1 MKKSNIVPR
10 VLTVAMAAIIV
21 LAVSGC
27 AKKNSQKE
35 FTPRLDTGNKV
46 VLDVMGFFNNF
57 EAFDQVTNDF
67 NVYYP
72 NVTFNYEQ
80 VGADN
85 LTEYLDSNPGV
96 DIFMTSDVVVMTPG
110 NSLAQKCVDL
120 SQENIDFS
128 AIDKSMIKADCYEN
142 RLVAIPMSQ
151 NLYGVVVNVSLL
163 EKEGLSVPQTYSEFL
178 DALKVLKDKGYV
190 PIQGPSGKVY
200 AELTIGML
208 YNIIGNDDELYN
220 KLLAG
225 DSSAEEKIA
234 PVFDIIDTI
243 TENGYTDAEVNDA
256 YPNDNYDGAIMKFF
270 EGEVPFWVCN
280 TEKVSGMKKRETK
293 SEAYKEAPFEYTYI
307 FVPMGENGAYVYRE
321 PWYGFSVSEKSDV
334 REYAVEFMR
343 FLATKDEINK
353 IADVKGVPSVA
364 VEHTDI
370 DIYKNMIEPSKVE
383 AEFVKND
390 GIRPE
395 LNSVWYSVTYRY
407 ASGQYP
413 DKKAAVD
420 DFISQCSAL
429 GNN

>member
-1 MKKSNIVPR
+1 MKKSNIVTR
-10 VLTVAMAAIIV
+10 ALLAATASILV
-21 LAVSGC
+21 LAAPGC

-96 DIFMTSDVVVMTPG
+96 DIFMTSDAVVMTQG
-110 NSLAQKCVDL
+110 NNLARKCVDL
-120 SQENIDFS
+120 SQENIDLS
-128 AIDKSMIKADCYEN
+128 AIDERMINADCYEN

-163 EKEGLSVPQTYSEFL
+163 EKEGLSVPQTYSGFL
-178 DALKVLKDKGYV
+178 AALKTLKDKGYV
-190 PIQGPSGKVY
+190 PIQGPSSKVY
-200 AELTIGML
+200 SELTIGMM

-220 KLLAG
+220 ALMAG
-225 DSSAEEKIA
+225 DSSVEDKIA
-234 PVFDIIDTI
+234 PVFDAIDTI
-243 TENGYTDAEVNDA
+243 IENGYTDADVNDA

-293 SEAYKEAPFEYTYI
+293 SETYKAAPFEYTYI
-307 FVPMGENGAYVYRE
+307 FAPMGENGAYVYRE
-321 PWYGFSVSEKSDV
+321 PWYGFSVSENSDA
-334 REYAVEFMR
+334 REYAVEFIR

-364 VEHTDI
+364 VERTDI
-370 DIYKNMIEPSKVE
+370 EIYKNMIEPSKVE
-383 AEFVKND
+383 TEFVKND
-390 GIRPE
+390 RINPG
-395 LNSVWYSVTYRY
+395 LNSIWYSVTYRY
-407 ASGQYP
+407 ASGQYL
-413 DKKAAVD
+413 DKKTAID
-420 DFISQCSAL
+420 DFISQCAAL